1 MFVFREDTEALDI
14 NLNVRPEQSN
24 PVNMPSTWRQ
34 HGSVPVGELIIRKFH
49 NKERLSFK
57 RFILIEILE
66 NYFSATNGFTNVS
79 FLLQC

>member
-34 HGSVPVGELIIRKFH
+34 HGSVPVGELV
-49 NKERLSFK
+49 KESFTTELLSYKHF
-57 RFILIEILE
+57 FLIEILE
-66 NYFSATNGFTNVS
+66 NDFLATNGFTKVL

>member
-34 HGSVPVGELIIRKFH
+34 HGSVPVSELVK
-49 NKERLSFK
+49 K
-57 RFILIEILE
+57 
-66 NYFSATNGFTNVS
+66 
-79 FLLQC
+79 